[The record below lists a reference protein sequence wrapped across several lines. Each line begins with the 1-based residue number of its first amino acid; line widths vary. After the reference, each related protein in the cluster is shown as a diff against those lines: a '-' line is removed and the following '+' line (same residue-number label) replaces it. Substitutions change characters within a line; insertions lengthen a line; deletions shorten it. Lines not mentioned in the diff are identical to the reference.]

1 MVNHITFQILES
13 YKKVG
18 FDNHDECTVEVNNL
32 TKQEAEWLRGQV
44 MQLINERN
52 AKS

>member
-1 MVNHITFQILES
+1 MTSDITFQILES

-18 FDNHDECTVEVNNL
+18 FDNHNECTVEVNNL

-44 MQLINERN
+44 MVLIADR
-52 AKS
+52 SHRS